1 MAKLK
6 LAALAPMIEQQVR
19 GYDTHFNRD
28 VYLSRKIPNADMV
41 RDINK
46 RFRWDI
52 LWAISRDVRQSFF
65 DKSKELGGNDS
76 HIDSLLKS
84 LVPDLEKET
93 V

>member
-19 GYDTHFNRD
+19 GYNTEQNRA
-28 VYLSRKIPNADMV
+28 VYKSGKIPNGDMV
-41 RDINK
+41 HDINK

-52 LWAISRDVRQSFF
+52 LWAIPRDVRQPFF
-65 DKSKELGGNDS
+65 DRAKELGGNDN

-84 LVPDLEKET
+84 LVADL
-93 V
+93 

>member
-19 GYDTHFNRD
+19 AFDIERNRD
-28 VYLSRKIPNADMV
+28 VYLSREIPNADMV
-41 RDINK
+41 HDINK

-52 LWAISRDVRQSFF
+52 LWAIPRDVRQPFF
-65 DKSKELGGNDS
+65 DKAKALGGNDK

-84 LVPDLEKET
+84 LVAEL
-93 V
+93 